1 MARVDVGSANEAAR
15 IAAVHRFDI
24 LDTPPDGV
32 FDRIAAVAARTLNV
46 PIGIVSVVD
55 TDRIWFKAHHGL
67 DDITEIGREPGL
79 CASAILGQEPWI
91 VTDAALDPRTLA
103 NPLVASEF
111 GLRFYVGVPLTTSD
125 GFNLGT
131 LCVLDTKPRQ
141 LTEPELATLTDLA
154 AVVVDELE
162 LRLASR
168 QAVEAESRL
177 RRESERTADALQA
190 SLLPPRPPSV
200 PGIELATRYL
210 PGVRDLQIG
219 GDFFD
224 VWRLAAND
232 WAIVLGD
239 ACGKGAR
246 AASLAALVRWSVRA
260 ASVHHFRPSQVL
272 ADLNTVLRSD
282 ADDDDHFCSVV
293 FARLELDTCGAWVT
307 LAVAGHPLPMLVRA
321 SRSLEA
327 RGVAHLPVGM
337 FDALDPVDDRVGL
350 GPGDALVFYTD
361 GITEARDAAREQF
374 GDARLNEILASHAGA
389 TAEDIATA
397 IIDAAQSWCF
407 GPLADDVAILVVRV
421 PEDLGDDRIGRLV
434 AATGV
439 PVDELH
445 LPGYSH
451 DCGPP
456 TTD

>member
-1 MARVDVGSANEAAR
+1 V
-15 IAAVHRFDI
+15 
-24 LDTPPDGV
+24 
-32 FDRIAAVAARTLNV
+32 
-46 PIGIVSVVD
+46 
-55 TDRIWFKAHHGL
+55 
-67 DDITEIGREPGL
+67 
-79 CASAILGQEPWI
+79 

-103 NPLVASEF
+103 NPLVASDF

-131 LCVLDTKPRQ
+131 LCVLDTKTRKV
-141 LTEPELATLTDLA
+141 TDSEVATLTDLA

-168 QAVEAESRL
+168 LAVEAETRL
-177 RRESERTADALQA
+177 RRQAEDTAIALQA

-200 PGIELATRYL
+200 PGIDLATRYL

-224 VWRLAAND
+224 VWRLSAND
-232 WAIVLGD
+232 WAIVVGD
-239 ACGKGAR
+239 ACGKGPR
-246 AASLAALVRWSVRA
+246 AASLAALARWSVRA

-272 ADLNTVLRSD
+272 ADLNTVLRSE

-307 LAVAGHPLPMLVRA
+307 LAVAGHPLPLLVRA
-321 SRSLEA
+321 SRRMEA
-327 RGVAHLPVGM
+327 RGVPHLPVGM

-361 GITEARDAAREQF
+361 GITEARNVNGEQF
-374 GDARLNEILASHAGA
+374 GGARLQDTIVGCAGA
-389 TAEDIATA
+389 SADDIATA
-397 IIDAAQSWCF
+397 IVDAAQTWCF

-421 PEDLGDDRIGRLV
+421 PADLGDDRIGRVV

-439 PVDELH
+439 PADELQ
-445 LPGYSH
+445 LPGYHH

-456 TTD
+456 TGG